1 MAQEQATAF
10 AKTLPASRK
19 DSLTVIAYDLT
30 LLKHS
35 GYLVPPIKKV
45 GREFSESPAKCIGIV
60 RLQAW
65 FASK

>member
-10 AKTLPASRK
+10 GKTLPASRN

-35 GYLVPPIKKV
+35 GYFVPPIKKV
-45 GREFSESPAKCIGIV
+45 GRV
-60 RLQAW
+60 L
-65 FASK
+65 